1 MPFLVLEPL
10 VLMIGKNGLRFAHEF
25 RCWCFLFWVC
35 QLRSFAICLHCAMS
49 STWLGRP
56 QSLRWMGE
64 KMLMKRLFNTLTSL
78 YAKNVFGVDAQHLG
92 TSDCS
97 RVPCSCSSLWSLH
110 DFSGVFSTYSPNAR
124 SVGKWRVNAVC
135 TFPVRYYYTFWWR
148 EVVLGFPRLL
158 FFMTLLT
165 SDQLYADRCNP
176 TFMYMIR
183 CMRLASSLASQLHTI
198 STSRDSCEQ
207 HGAVR
212 SVYEFTAGRVLI
224 AWDHCFVIFFL
235 LFLVAE
241 CCDVNTLRSLLC
253 LFFPPPKVVI
263 ARELRLASWVCFC
276 VFFGR
281 SRSLWFEYQTPK
293 LWFVASAST
302 LCCGRLFLFQV
313 IYSIHW
319 VIRTCSLTQP
329 SGCLCQLKCVKHVA

>member
-1 MPFLVLEPL
+1 MHNIWVPLIALVSHVL
-10 VLMIGKNGLRFAHEF
+10 VRHYDHYMTFQG
-25 RCWCFLFWVC
+25 CFL
-35 QLRSFAICLHCAMS
+35 RI
-49 STWLGRP
+49 RP
-56 QSLRWMGE
+56 TRGPL
-64 KMLMKRLFNTLTSL
+64 
-78 YAKNVFGVDAQHLG
+78 A
-92 TSDCS
+92 
-97 RVPCSCSSLWSLH
+97 
-110 DFSGVFSTYSPNAR
+110 SGVSTQL
-124 SVGKWRVNAVC
+124 VH
-135 TFPVRYYYTFWWR
+135 FPVRYYYTFWWR

-276 VFFGR
+276 FF
-281 SRSLWFEYQTPK
+281 W
-293 LWFVASAST
+293 
-302 LCCGRLFLFQV
+302 QV
-313 IYSIHW
+313 TFA
-319 VIRTCSLTQP
+319 VI
-329 SGCLCQLKCVKHVA
+329 